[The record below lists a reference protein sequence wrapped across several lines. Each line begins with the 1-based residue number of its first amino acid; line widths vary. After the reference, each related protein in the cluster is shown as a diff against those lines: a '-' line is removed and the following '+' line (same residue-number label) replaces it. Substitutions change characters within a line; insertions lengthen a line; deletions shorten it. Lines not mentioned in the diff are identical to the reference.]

1 MKPETMRFTMGVA
14 ALALAAGALHAQST
28 DARRTPAIIRVQV
41 ADSLGRAI
49 DNAEVSL
56 MRGLKTVVASGRS
69 NAAGQH
75 EFIVDLDST
84 DYSVV
89 ARKIGFSRGDRFVAV
104 ERNAIDALVTMR
116 QFDANTLPTVN
127 VTVRDLKR
135 ESYHIDADEIAGAK
149 VPVNDAL
156 DILYRLRPDM
166 LVSRS
171 GSWSGKGS
179 VCPPLSNVWVNGKR
193 YLGAFTISDPFVVAR
208 MRAAGKGVQ
217 RIGGGNMT
225 ILSEIAP
232 EHVAEM
238 NYRDCFE
245 TNMKR
250 VGSNNALF
258 ITLKPGVDYSHGR
271 GTFVVG
277 DTVVVASRRD

>member
-1 MKPETMRFTMGVA
+1 MQPKTIRSMLTVA
-14 ALALAAGALHAQST
+14 VLATASGALQAQST
-28 DARRTPAIIRVQV
+28 DARRSPSIIHVQV
-41 ADSLGRAI
+41 ADSLGKPI

-56 MRGLKTVVASGRS
+56 MRGLKTVVASGRT
-69 NAAGQH
+69 NEAGQH

-89 ARKIGFSRGDRFVAV
+89 ARKIGYARGDRFVAV
-104 ERNAIDALVTMR
+104 EKNAVDALVTMR
-116 QFDANTLPTVN
+116 QLESNSLPTVT
-127 VTVRDLKR
+127 VTARDLKR
-135 ESYHIDADEIAGAK
+135 ESYHIDADEIASTK

-171 GSWSGKGS
+171 GSWSGKGG

-232 EHVAEM
+232 EHISEM

-245 TNMKR
+245 TNMKK
-250 VGSNNALF
+250 VGSNNAIF

-277 DTVVVASRRD
+277 DTVVVAARKN

>member
-1 MKPETMRFTMGVA
+1 MKQETMRSTMVVA

-28 DARRTPAIIRVQV
+28 DARRAPAIIHVQV
-41 ADSLGRAI
+41 ADSLGKAI

-56 MRGLKTVVASGRS
+56 MRGLKTVIASGRT
-69 NAAGQH
+69 NEAGQH
-75 EFIVDLDST
+75 EFIVDLDSA

-89 ARKIGFSRGDRFVAV
+89 ARKIGFARGDRFVAV
-104 ERNAIDALVTMR
+104 EKNAVDALVTMR
-116 QFDANTLPTVN
+116 QLETNALPTVN
-127 VTVRDLKR
+127 ITARDLKR
-135 ESYHIDADEIAGAK
+135 ESYHIDADDIANTK

-156 DILYRLRPDM
+156 DVLYRLRPDM

-232 EHVAEM
+232 EHISEM

-245 TNMKR
+245 TNMKK
-250 VGSNNALF
+250 VGSNNAIF

-277 DTVVVASRRD
+277 DTVVVASRKN